1 MPDHEAFFEDH
12 IIPEDRQA
20 NLGVASLLAGWAVV
34 VIVFGALVF
43 I

>member
-12 IIPEDRQA
+12 LVPEDRRGNIGA
-20 NLGVASLLAGWAVV
+20 VSLLAGWAIAVM
-34 VIVFGALVF
+34 IFGALLL